1 MSIKQKMLVLLG
13 GALAAL
19 LLVLGVQTYTFH
31 KSLMDGR
38 RGLVQTQVETAVSL
52 VKSFHEEAIAGRLT
66 TEEAQAMARNKLRS
80 MRFNG
85 NDYFIVLDANPD
97 NQGYVFAHPNPEV
110 EGKNLWAA
118 KDANGTAFVVAQVEN
133 GRRGG
138 GFTSFLFP
146 RLGETVPA
154 PKISYTAGFAPW
166 NWAISTALYVDDVD
180 AAFNAHLIATALW
193 VVPLVVL
200 IAGIGLFLANS
211 ITRPIAA
218 ITDAMRHLAEGDLS
232 HPVPGVGR
240 KDEIGQMAD
249 ATEVFRDGMLRA
261 QDLSAAQIDE
271 QRLREERARRIEEM
285 TRRFDES
292 ASALLTAVTSS
303 AGDMEHNAR
312 SMAEIAESTNARST
326 TVATAAQQAAANV
339 QTVASATEELSSS
352 IFEISSQVSKSSQI
366 ASQAVGEAQRTD
378 SQIQGLA
385 DAAEKIGQ
393 VVSMIAAIAEQT
405 NLLALNATIEAARA
419 GDAGRGFAVVAAEVK
434 ELASQTS
441 NATEEITA
449 QISAIQAETRT
460 AVGAVQ
466 SIGRT
471 VEEMNAIAAAI
482 AAAVEEQGAATGEIA
497 RNVEEASRG
506 TQDVTENILGVSHA
520 ASDTRSAAGDVAS
533 AAAAVNRDAAAL
545 KREVESFLTGVRAA

>member
-1 MSIKQKMLVLLG
+1 MTIKQKMLVLVA

-19 LLVLGVQTYTFH
+19 LLVVGIQTYSVFNT
-31 KSLMDGR
+31 LMKDR
-38 RGLVQTQVETAVSL
+38 RALIQSQVESAYSIVESL
-52 VKSFHEEAIAGRLT
+52 AKEVDAGKMTTDEAKERARLT
-66 TEEAQAMARNKLRS
+66 IRS
-80 MRFNG
+80 IRFNG
-85 NDYFIVLDANPD
+85 GD
-97 NQGYVFAHPNPEV
+97 YVFAHDYDQSNYANTIVHPNDKV
-110 EGKNLWAA
+110 EGENSYK
-118 KDANGTAFVVAQVEN
+118 KDPVKSAYIKTFIDNAIK
-133 GRRGG
+133 GG
-138 GFTSFLFP
+138 GFTDYDYP
-146 RLGETVPA
+146 RLGETDPS
-154 PKISYTAGFAPW
+154 PKIGYSKAFTPW
-166 NWAISTALYVDDVD
+166 KWSITSALYIDDIYDEFRSSAIKTV
-180 AAFNAHLIATALW
+180 LW
-193 VVPLVVL
+193 VVPLILL
-200 IAGIGLFLANS
+200 IAGAALYLANS
-211 ITRPIAA
+211 ISRPIAA

-232 HPVPGVGR
+232 VAVPGAGR

-249 ATEVFRDGMLRA
+249 ATEIFRDGMLRA
-261 QDLSAAQIDE
+261 QDLSASQVQE
-271 QRLREERARRIEEM
+271 QRIREDRARRIEEM

-292 ASALLTAVTSS
+292 ATSLLAAVTSS
-303 AGDMEHNAR
+303 ADTMEHNAR
-312 SMAEIAESTNARST
+312 SMADIAEGTNASSA

-352 IFEISSQVSKSSQI
+352 ISEISSQVSKSSQI

-441 NATEEITA
+441 KATEEITS
-449 QISAIQAETRT
+449 QISAIQNETQV
-460 AVGAVQ
+460 AVSAVQ
-466 SIGRT
+466 SIGKT

-482 AAAVEEQGAATGEIA
+482 AAAVEQQGAATGEIA

-506 TQDVTENILGVSHA
+506 TQEVTENILGVSHA
-520 ASDTRSAAGDVAS
+520 AGETKTAAGDVTT
-533 AAAAVNRDAAAL
+533 AAAAVNRDATAL

>member
-1 MSIKQKMLVLLG
+1 MSIKQKMLVLLT

-38 RGLVQTQVETAVSL
+38 RALVQSQVETALSL
-52 VKSFHEEAIAGRLT
+52 VKTFHDEAEAGRLT
-66 TEEAQAMARNKLRS
+66 DEEAQAMARNKLRS

-85 NDYFIVLDANPD
+85 NDYFIVLDSSRG
-97 NQGYVFAHPNPEV
+97 NQGFVVAHPSPEV

-118 KDANGTAFVVAQVEN
+118 KDANGTEFVVGQIEN
-133 GRRGG
+133 ARRGG
-138 GFTSFLFP
+138 GYTSFLFP
-146 RLGETVPA
+146 RLGESVPA
-154 PKISYTAGFAPW
+154 PKISYTMGFAPW

-180 AAFNAHLIATALW
+180 TAFNAHLIATAAW
-193 VVPLVVL
+193 VVPLILL
-200 IAGIGLFLANS
+200 IAGFALFLANS

-218 ITDAMRHLAEGDLS
+218 ITDAMRHLAQGDLS
-232 HPVPGVGR
+232 VSVPGAGR

-261 QDLSAAQIDE
+261 QDLSVAQIEE
-271 QRLREERARRIEEM
+271 QRTREERARRIEEM

-292 ASALLTAVTSS
+292 ATALLTAVTSS
-303 AGDMEHNAR
+303 AGEMEHNAR
-312 SMAEIAESTNARST
+312 SMADIAEGTNARST

-352 IFEISSQVSKSSQI
+352 ISEISSQVSKSSQI

-419 GDAGRGFAVVAAEVK
+419 GEAGRGFAVVAAEVK

-441 NATEEITA
+441 KATEEITS
-449 QISAIQAETRT
+449 QISAIQSETRI

-506 TQDVTENILGVSHA
+506 TQEVTENILGVSHA
-520 ASDTRSAAGDVAS
+520 ANETRTAAGDVTNAAS
-533 AAAAVNRDAAAL
+533 AVNRDAAAL
-545 KREVESFLTGVRAA
+545 KQEVENFLGGVRAA

>member
-1 MSIKQKMLVLLG
+1 MSIKQKMLTLVAG
-13 GALAAL
+13 TLAAL
-19 LLVLGVQTYTFH
+19 LLVAGVQIY
-31 KSLMDGR
+31 SLYGSMMHDR
-38 RGLVQTQVETAVSL
+38 RELVRTQVETAASL
-52 VKSFHEEAIAGRLT
+52 VAAIAEEARQGRMSV
-66 TEEAQAMARNKLRS
+66 EEAQALAKSMLRT

-85 NDYFIVLDANPD
+85 TDYFLAIDASPADQGTVL
-97 NQGYVFAHPNPEV
+97 AHPNTAL
-110 EGKNLWAA
+110 EGKNMWSSR
-118 KDANGTAFVVAQVEN
+118 DEN
-133 GRRGG
+133 GVDFVSSQVNASRNGG
-138 GFTSFLFP
+138 GYTEFMFP

-154 PKISYTAGFAPW
+154 PKIAYSLPHAPW
-166 NWAISTALYVDDVD
+166 QWTISTSLYVDDVTS
-180 AAFNAHLIATALW
+180 AFYGKLLTSALWILPLIALIGVAAL
-193 VVPLVVL
+193 L
-200 IAGIGLFLANS
+200 LANS
-211 ITRPIAA
+211 ISRPIAA
-218 ITDAMRHLAEGDLS
+218 ITEAMRHLAQGDLS
-232 HPVPGVGR
+232 VSVPGAGR
-240 KDEIGQMAD
+240 KDEIGKMAD

-261 QDLSAAQIDE
+261 QDLSSAQVEE
-271 QRLREERARRIEEM
+271 QRAREQRAQRIEEM

-292 ASALLTAVTSS
+292 ATALLTAVTSS
-303 AGDMEHNAR
+303 AGNMEQNAR
-312 SMAEIAESTNARST
+312 SMADIAESTNARST

-352 IFEISSQVSKSSQI
+352 ISEIGSQVSKSSQI

-385 DAAEKIGQ
+385 NAAEKIGQ

-419 GDAGRGFAVVAAEVK
+419 GEAGRGFAVVAAEVK

-441 NATEEITA
+441 KATEEITS
-449 QISAIQAETRT
+449 QITAIQSETRI

-506 TQDVTENILGVSHA
+506 TQEVTSNILGVSHA

>member
-1 MSIKQKMLVLLG
+1 MSIKQKMLVLVA

-19 LLVLGVQTYTFH
+19 LLVVGVQTYTFYT
-31 KSLMDGR
+31 SMMEAR
-38 RGLVQTQVETAVSL
+38 RDLVRTQVETALSL
-52 VKSFHEEAIAGRLT
+52 IKKVAADAEAGKISVAD
-66 TEEAQAMARNKLRS
+66 AQESLRNSLRQ
-80 MRFNG
+80 MRYNG
-85 NDYFIVLDANPD
+85 SDYFIVIDSSSAR
-97 NQGYVFAHPNPEV
+97 QGAVIVHPSPQV
-110 EGKNLWAA
+110 EGKNLWTS
-118 KDANGTAFVVAQVEN
+118 KDANGIEFVIGQVEAA
-133 GRRGG
+133 RRGG
-138 GFTSFLFP
+138 GYTEFEFP
-146 RLGETVPA
+146 RLGESEPA
-154 PKISYTAGFAPW
+154 PKVSYTARYAPW
-166 NWAISTALYVDDVD
+166 DWAISSALYVDDVD
-180 AAFNAHLIATALW
+180 SAFYSQMISTALW
-193 VVPLVVL
+193 VVPLILL
-200 IAGIGLFLANS
+200 IAGAALYLANS
-211 ITRPIAA
+211 ISRPIAA

-232 HPVPGVGR
+232 VAVPGAGR

-249 ATEVFRDGMLRA
+249 ATEIFRDGMLRA
-261 QDLSAAQIDE
+261 QDLSASQVQE
-271 QRLREERARRIEEM
+271 QRIREDRARRIEEM

-292 ASALLTAVTSS
+292 ATSLLAAVTSS
-303 AGDMEHNAR
+303 ADTMEHNAR
-312 SMAEIAESTNARST
+312 SMADIAEGTNASSA

-352 IFEISSQVSKSSQI
+352 ISEISSQVSKSSQI

-441 NATEEITA
+441 KATEEITS
-449 QISAIQAETRT
+449 QISAIQNETQV
-460 AVGAVQ
+460 AVSAVQ
-466 SIGRT
+466 SIGKT

-482 AAAVEEQGAATGEIA
+482 AAAVEQQGAATGEIA

-506 TQDVTENILGVSHA
+506 TQEVTENILGVSHA
-520 ASDTRSAAGDVAS
+520 AGETKTAAGDVTT
-533 AAAAVNRDAAAL
+533 AAAAVNRDATAL